1 LPILGGRSP
10 WRFSVRFAFKDTELS
25 KIENAMNLSERFRR
39 EVVTVNPNDSIRHAA
54 RLMSDENV
62 GAVVVV
68 RDQDR
73 KIVGILTDRD
83 IALSI
88 GLGDAE
94 PETFVERVMTK
105 HVATIRDTDD
115 IFNATRCLRAQ
126 QVRRLP
132 IVDANEQLVGMIA
145 LDDILALLADELQNL
160 SQAGSPALVV
170 HPPS

>member
-1 LPILGGRSP
+1 LAGSRRGAYSSQFFDSYF
-10 WRFSVRFAFKDTELS
+10 FSKRET
-25 KIENAMNLSERFRR
+25 AMKLSEQFRR
-39 EVVTVNPNDSIRHAA
+39 EVVTVNPNDTLRHAA
-54 RLMSDENV
+54 RMMSDENV

-73 KIVGILTDRD
+73 RIVGILTDRD
-83 IALSI
+83 IAMSI

-94 PETFVERVMTK
+94 PATFVERVMTK
-105 HVATIRDTDD
+105 HVATIRDSDD
-115 IFNATRCLRAQ
+115 IFNATRCLRGQ

-132 IVDANEQLVGMIA
+132 IVDANDQLVGMIA

-170 HPPS
+170 QPTSQ

>member
-1 LPILGGRSP
+1 M
-10 WRFSVRFAFKDTELS
+10 K
-25 KIENAMNLSERFRR
+25 LSEQFRR
-39 EVVTVNPNDSIRHAA
+39 EVVTVNPNDSIRSAA

-94 PETFVERVMTK
+94 PDTFVERVMTK
-105 HVATIRDTDD
+105 HVAKIRDNDD

-132 IVDANEQLVGMIA
+132 IVDADDQLVGMIA
-145 LDDILALLADELQNL
+145 LDDILSLLADEIQNL

-170 HPPS
+170 QPTSQ